1 MKILFDHNLPFALA
15 HGGFQI
21 QIEQTK
27 AALEKIGVEV
37 EYVRW
42 WDEQQK
48 GSLIHFFG
56 RPSEGYVALA
66 QAKGMK
72 VVVAELHTGMG
83 SRSINARRAQKAV
96 MLITQTFLPKMF
108 TAKLAWQTYRQADAF
123 IALTPWEAEIM
134 HDMFAADPN
143 RIHVVPNGVEPVFFR
158 KHAGG
163 THLVCTAAIH
173 PRKRVLELAQAAAR
187 ACVPVWIVG
196 KPYAES
202 DVYHQRFL
210 ALQRAHPEWIRY
222 EGAISD
228 REKMAQIYSG
238 ARGFVLLSTQESL
251 SLSALEAAATGCPL
265 LLSDLP
271 WARTSFGTQ
280 AQYVSVHLTDAA
292 LAPTLRNF
300 YDRAPTL
307 PATFQP
313 LSWEQVVVSLAAIYK
328 QLLRP

>member
-72 VVVAELHTGMG
+72 VIIAELHSGLG
-83 SRSINARRAQKAV
+83 SRSTRARWIQKAT
-96 MLITQTFLPKMF
+96 MRAGEALLPKTF
-108 TAKLAWQTYRQADAF
+108 ISRFGWQSYRRADAF
-123 IALTPWEAEIM
+123 IALTGWEAKM
-134 HDMFAADPN
+134 MRDMFDADPA
-143 RIHVVPNGVEPVFFR
+143 RIHVIPNGLEPIFFR
-158 KHAGG
+158 QHKGG
-163 THLVCTAAIH
+163 NYLVCTATIIAI
-173 PRKRVLELAQAAAR
+173 KRIIDLAAAAAR
-187 ACVPVWIVG
+187 ARVPVWILG

-202 DVYHQRFL
+202 DEYYQKFL

-222 EGAISD
+222 EGAISN
-228 REKMAQIYSG
+228 REKLAEIYSE
-238 ARGFVLLSTQESL
+238 ARGFVLLSIYETL
-251 SLSALEAAATGCPL
+251 SLSALEATAAGCPL

-271 WARTSFGTQ
+271 WARTVFGSQ
-280 AQYVSVHLTDAA
+280 AQYVSLQLSEAA
-292 LAPTLRNF
+292 LAAALRDF
-300 YDRAPTL
+300 YNRAPSL
-307 PATFQP
+307 PATFRP
-313 LSWEQVVVSLAAIYK
+313 LSWSQVAAQLEACYRSL
-328 QLLRP
+328 L